1 MAAADKIKLFAT
13 DVDGVLT
20 PATTIFGPDGPLGKI
35 FSVRDGFGCELL
47 RESGVVVEFLSRE
60 RSAITD
66 ARAKWLGTAV
76 HAGIIDKGSF
86 LQRRLIELGISRQHL
101 AYMGDDVFD
110 LEALQLAGWSF
121 APADAH
127 PSVLKVV
134 KVVTSKRG
142 GEGAFRE
149 AVDYLCEA
157 GLV

>member
-1 MAAADKIKLFAT
+1 MTAVGKIKLFAT

-47 RESGVVVEFLSRE
+47 RGKGVVVEFLSRE
-60 RSAITD
+60 TSAITA
-66 ARAKWLGTAV
+66 ARAKWLGIAH
-76 HAGIIDKGSF
+76 HAGVLDKGSF
-86 LQRRLIELGISRQHL
+86 LQRRVEELGISREQV
-101 AYMGDDVFD
+101 AYMGDDIFD

-127 PSVLKVV
+127 PAVLKVV
-134 KVVTSKRG
+134 KVVTSKRD

-149 AVDYLCEA
+149 AVDYLLEA